1 MVRIILASAS
11 PRRQQLLNQIGVP
24 FEVLAS
30 NIDEDIDSEISPYAW
45 VKGISSKKAAAIA
58 KDINEEAVII
68 AADTIVTDLGRILEK
83 PADAEDAKRMLRS
96 LQGRT
101 HTVYTGM
108 TLIFVDK
115 DGKREENNYVSA
127 TDVTMSNLTDE
138 EIDKY
143 ISTGECYDK
152 AGAYAVQGLGSL
164 FIEGVSGDYYTVV
177 GLPLNLLHKALKEHG
192 INLTDN
198 WK

>member
-1 MVRIILASAS
+1 MVKIILASAS
-11 PRRQQLLNQIGVP
+11 PRRQQLLSQIGVP
-24 FEVLAS
+24 FDVMAS
-30 NIDEDIDSEISPYAW
+30 NIDEDINNEISPYSW

-58 KDINEEAVII
+58 KKVNEEAVII

-83 PADAEDAKRMLRS
+83 PKDAEDAKKMLMS

-108 TLIFVDK
+108 TIIFIGK
-115 DGKREENNYVSA
+115 DGTRTEKNYVSA
-127 TDVTMSNLTDE
+127 TDVTMANLTDE

-143 ISTGECYDK
+143 IGTGECFDK
-152 AGAYAVQGLGSL
+152 AGAYAIQGLFSM
-164 FIEGVSGDYYTVV
+164 FIESVSGDYYTVV
-177 GLPLNLLHKALKEHG
+177 GLPLNLLRKALKAQG
-192 INLTDN
+192 INLMDN